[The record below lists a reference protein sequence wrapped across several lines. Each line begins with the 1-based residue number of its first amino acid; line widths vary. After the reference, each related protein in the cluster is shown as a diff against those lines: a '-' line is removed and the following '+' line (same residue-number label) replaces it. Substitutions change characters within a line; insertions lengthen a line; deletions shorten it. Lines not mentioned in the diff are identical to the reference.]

1 MCLLTFAYQTHKNF
15 PLIIVANRD
24 EFYERPTAAA
34 DFWEDF
40 PTILAGRD
48 LRMRGSWL
56 GITTTGRFA
65 AITNFRDP
73 SRPETGQISRGAI
86 VNNFLTSEQSSTQ
99 FIETLQ
105 KNKDLYAGFNVLLY
119 DGDSLQHYNNIFD
132 EHTIV
137 PAGVHSLSNASFN
150 TPWPKAQFAQQALQ
164 HRIEQEALQTNELIS
179 LLANDA
185 IANDEQLPN
194 TGVGIYLERALS
206 APFVKL
212 SNYGTRCSTAVTFS
226 KEGSI
231 HFLERT
237 YENGAKAFDRAF
249 VIQCSQ

>member
-1 MCLLTFAYQTHKNF
+1 MCLITFAYQTHKKF

-34 DFWEDF
+34 DFWGDF
-40 PTILAGRD
+40 PSILAGRD
-48 LRMRGSWL
+48 LLMRGSWL

-73 SRPETGQISRGAI
+73 SRSETGQISRGAI
-86 VNNFLTSEQSSTQ
+86 VNSFLTSEQSSAQ
-99 FIETLQ
+99 FIEQLRN
-105 KNKDLYAGFNVLLY
+105 NKDLYAGFNVLLY
-119 DGDSLQHYNNIFD
+119 DGDSLHHYNNIFD

-150 TPWPKAQFAQQALQ
+150 TPWPKAKFAQQALQ
-164 HRIEQEALQTNELIS
+164 HSIEQEALQTNELIS
-179 LLANDA
+179 ILANEA
-185 IANDEQLPN
+185 IATDEQLPN

-206 APFVKL
+206 AAFVKL

-226 KEGSI
+226 EEGTI

-237 YENGAKAFDRAF
+237 YEQGTMAFDKTF
-249 VIQCSQ
+249 VINPS